1 MIIPTVGRKVKRGS
15 ISKEEMQHI
24 RRTNEKFRRL
34 SLTDKHQSLE
44 KEDLEFFPKIDELVY
59 SKRETDKRWFVAKVI
74 ATATDKGAVI
84 VELRKASNLFVLIAH
99 RG

>member
-1 MIIPTVGRKVKRGS
+1 MIIPTVGRKVRRGS

-34 SLTDKHQSLE
+34 SLNQSLD

-59 SKRETDKRWFVAKVI
+59 SKRETDKRWFVAKVV
-74 ATATDKGAVI
+74 ATATDKDSVI
-84 VELRKASNLFVLIAH
+84 VELRKASNFFCVDCA
-99 RG
+99 